1 MAGGGT
7 VKWEGHW
14 LKDSEKLI
22 CTLSGFCISLTMILV
37 FFFLKFAFI
46 SSSFKNKIEKG
57 NLDVS
62 SNNGRS
68 SVHVSDCRI

>member
-1 MAGGGT
+1 MGRTLAEGLRKT
-7 VKWEGHW
+7 VLHTFWVLHFINYNF
-14 LKDSEKLI
+14 S
-22 CTLSGFCISLTMILV
+22 V
-37 FFFLKFAFI
+37 FFKFAFI

-68 SVHVSDCRI
+68 SVHISDCRI